1 MNKIKIDDRLLDE
14 LVAGELRGEA
24 YRQTLVAIDAQP
36 HLWRNCAL
44 AFLREQAI
52 QQELRALAKG
62 DVDWSGGKSK
72 SLAESDL
79 ATPSHPGFSAALHHR
94 QATTAASSA
103 VAPSTLWSD
112 EGRKVLAQRLA
123 TLAALL
129 LVSFS
134 VGWLGAGL
142 RVDDTAGMNAGNA
155 NLSSAMMGGGVA
167 SSASDLAAGTK
178 PQPASM
184 VQPGSIVQQAPTTV
198 LSRDGLQYLGMNQM
212 KLPRELFE
220 LERAGKVR
228 IDTMEMWVPVTLEDG
243 SSAIFPVLEYRV
255 EPIARSY

>member
-14 LVAGELRGEA
+14 LVAGELRGES

-36 HLWRNCAL
+36 HLWRKCAL

-52 QQELRALAKG
+52 QQELRALAVG

-72 SLAESDL
+72 SLAESVL
-79 ATPSHPGFSAALHHR
+79 TTTGQVAVSAALHQR
-94 QATTAASSA
+94 PATTAASS
-103 VAPSTLWSD
+103 VVTPSTLLWSD
-112 EGRKVLAQRLA
+112 EGRKVLAQRFA

-142 RVDDTAGMNAGNA
+142 RVDDASGVNSGAPNRASIMPDLRAKAPQQSPSTGGN
-155 NLSSAMMGGGVA
+155 
-167 SSASDLAAGTK
+167 
-178 PQPASM
+178 
-184 VQPGSIVQQAPTTV
+184 
-198 LSRDGLQYLGMNQM
+198 SRDGLQYLGMNRM